1 MNERRIHR
9 IQELIKHRVAEV
21 IDHELSDPR
30 RGLITITRVKVDREL
45 MSCEVFWSLLGDEK
59 ARRLNTKMLE
69 DARAFVQ
76 REVAGVLHTRTVP
89 HLKFR
94 YDESIEGAVRMENLF
109 AELRRQRGEDPDSTE
124 GDETLA
130 GDEPIGDGELPAP
143 DGAGTDEPGEAP
155 ERPA

>member
-109 AELRRQRGEDPDSTE
+109 TDPTE
-124 GDETLA
+124 GDEALT
-130 GDEPIGDGELPAP
+130 GDEPIGDEPIADEPTG
-143 DGAGTDEPGEAP
+143 DSAGSDEPGADP